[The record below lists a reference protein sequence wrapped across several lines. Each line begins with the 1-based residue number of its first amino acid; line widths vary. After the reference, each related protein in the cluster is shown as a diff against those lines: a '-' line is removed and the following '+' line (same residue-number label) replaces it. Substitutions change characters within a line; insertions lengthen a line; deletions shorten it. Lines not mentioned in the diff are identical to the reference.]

1 MAAKDREY
9 DLILFGATGYTGRLV
24 ARHLAGRQAGGA
36 RFRWALAGRSPKRLA
51 AVRDEIGA
59 PEVPIMVADTGDPPS
74 LLAMAESAAAV
85 ITTVGPYQLY
95 GSGLVAACTA
105 SGADYLDLCGEPGWM
120 RAMIEEHSAQAQ
132 QTGAR
137 VLFSCGFD
145 SLPSE
150 LGVWLCQEAARQRFG
165 GPVPR
170 VRGRVRAFVGGPS
183 GGTVAT
189 MIASA
194 RAAAHNPQLAALL
207 ADPFALTPGFTGP
220 PQPPA
225 SASEDDPDLGLV
237 APFML
242 GAANRMAVHR
252 SNLLMGHAYGRDFVY
267 DEMILAA
274 AAPPAPANGAAPP
287 PPAPGD
293 GPTAEQREA
302 GSFDMLFIGRGP
314 GSQDVRVAVSSD
326 RDPGYGCTSQMIAE
340 TALCLLRSPDVPGG
354 VWTPAAALQARLRDQ
369 LRRHTNLTFSVEA

>member
-1 MAAKDREY
+1 MASKDREY
-9 DLILFGATGYTGRLV
+9 DLVLFGANGYTGRLV
-24 ARHLAGRQAGGA
+24 AQHLAGRQAGGA
-36 RFRWALAGRSPKRLA
+36 RLRWALAGRSAGRLA
-51 AVRDEIGA
+51 ALRAEIGA
-59 PEVPIMVADTGDPPS
+59 PGVPLMVADTGDPPS
-74 LLAMAESAAAV
+74 LLAMAKSAAAV

-105 SGADYLDLCGEPGWM
+105 SGTDYLDLCGEPGWM
-120 RAMIEEHSAQAQ
+120 RAMIEEHSAEAG

-150 LGVWLCQEAARQRFG
+150 FGVWLCQEAARQRFG
-165 GPVPR
+165 APVPQ
-170 VRGRVRAFVGGPS
+170 VRGRVRSFVGGPS

-189 MIASA
+189 MVASA
-194 RAAAHNPQLAALL
+194 RAAADSPRLAALL
-207 ADPFALTPGFTGP
+207 ADPFALTPGFAGP

-225 SASEDDPDLGLV
+225 SAPEDDPDLGPV
-237 APFML
+237 VPFML

-252 SNLLMGHAYGRDFVY
+252 SNMLMGHPYGRNFVY

-274 AAPPAPANGAAPP
+274 AAPPAPASGTVPP

-293 GPTAEQREA
+293 GPTAGQREA
-302 GSFDMLFIGRGP
+302 GSFDMLFIGKGP
-314 GSQDVRVAVSSD
+314 EGHDVRVAVSGD

-354 VWTPAAALQARLRDQ
+354 VWTPAAALQGRLRDQ
-369 LRRHTNLTFSVEA
+369 LRQHTSLTFSVGA